1 MAVACELPSES
12 DRPITHWSS
21 RELAD
26 EVTKREIVPSISTRT
41 VGRLLDE
48 ADLKPH
54 QSRYWLNPKIEDREQ
69 FDQEVKTI
77 CDLYQEASELAKKGV
92 KVLSCDEKTGIQ
104 ALERIALSKPM
115 LPGLPER
122 REHSYRRHGTLNL
135 LANFDIVVGR
145 IEAPTLS
152 LTRTEVDFEQ
162 HIRQT
167 IARDP
172 NASYVFVLDQL
183 NTHKSESLVRLVAED
198 EGIDQSTLGK
208 KGQKGIL
215 KSMASRKAF
224 LENKSHRIRFVYTP
238 KHTSWLN
245 QVEIWF
251 SILVR
256 KLLKR
261 GSFDSLEDLSAR
273 ILAFIDYFN
282 QTMAKPFKWT
292 FKGRPLAA

>member
-1 MAVACELPSES
+1 M
-12 DRPITHWSS
+12 
-21 RELAD
+21 
-26 EVTKREIVPSISTRT
+26 TKKRAFKLLNVSL
-41 VGRLLDE
+41 RLNQC
-48 ADLKPH
+48 ARR
-54 QSRYWLNPKIEDREQ
+54 Q
-69 FDQEVKTI
+69 
-77 CDLYQEASELAKKGV
+77 
-92 KVLSCDEKTGIQ
+92 
-104 ALERIALSKPM
+104 
-115 LPGLPER
+115 PER
-122 REHSYRRHGTLNL
+122 REHSYDRHFSVNL
-135 LANFDIVVGR
+135 LANFDIVAGR
-145 IEAPTLS
+145 IEAPTLC

-167 IARDP
+167 IAGNP
-172 NASYVFVLDQL
+172 LGSYIFVLDQL

-208 KGQKGIL
+208 KGRKGVL

-224 LENKSHRIRFVYTP
+224 LEEQCHRIRFVYTP

-261 GSFDSLEDLSAR
+261 GSFSSIEVLKER

-292 FKGRPLAA
+292 FKGRPLVA